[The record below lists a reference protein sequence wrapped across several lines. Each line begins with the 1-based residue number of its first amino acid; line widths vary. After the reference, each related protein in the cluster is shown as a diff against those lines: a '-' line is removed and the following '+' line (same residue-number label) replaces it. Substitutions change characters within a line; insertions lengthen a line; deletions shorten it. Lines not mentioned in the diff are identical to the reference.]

1 MSNNAETNYKGVWDS
16 RLGFG
21 KKSALIIID
30 FMKGYTTE
38 GAPLYAPGVVSA
50 VKQTPELLTAAREA
64 SIPILHTI
72 VRYTEPHFA
81 DSGIWTQKAP
91 VLKCLVEGNPYAETC
106 DEVLPIAGEMIITKQ
121 YASAFFGTHLSATLT
136 GLGVDTLIITG
147 CTTSGCIRASA
158 VDCLQNGFR
167 PIVVEECV
175 GDRHDGPHDANLFDI
190 NAKYGDVVKKA
201 EVLEYLRGL

>member
-1 MSNNAETNYKGVWDS
+1 MSTNAESNYKGVWDS

-50 VKQTPELLTAAREA
+50 VQQTPELLTAARAA
-64 SIPILHTI
+64 SISILHTI

-91 VLKCLVEGNPYAETC
+91 VLKCLVEGNPYAEIC

-175 GDRHDGPHDANLFDI
+175 GDRHDGPHEANLFDI
-190 NAKYGDVVKKA
+190 NAKYGDVVKKE
-201 EVLEYLRGL
+201 EVLDHLHGL